1 MQNKKPK
8 QPIEFYF
15 RINFSFFD
23 IFNIKK
29 LSLFDQF
36 LGGINRKNSKS
47 NGVFKM
53 HQSKLDKN

>member
-8 QPIEFYF
+8 QPIEFYY
-15 RINFSFFD
+15 RINFSFFV

-29 LSLFDQF
+29 VFLPADHF
-36 LGGINRKNSKS
+36 LGDTNRKNAKS

-53 HQSKLDKN
+53 QKC